1 MLIFVLF
8 IIIVYHYSR
17 RLVLYLID
25 GDEIMNL
32 ILPLLSLYTSATNTV
47 TNKFIPIYY
56 DAIEKK

>member
-1 MLIFVLF
+1 M
-8 IIIVYHYSR
+8 
-17 RLVLYLID
+17 LYLID
-25 GDEIMNL
+25 GDNEIMNL